1 MRNVILLL
9 TLIILSGSFGFS
21 LAKGKGFEGGF
32 PESSGLGKYRIGN
45 MGEKRKPEPEIQY
58 DQSEEK
64 SSNKENQ
71 EIQFDQFDRREE
83 KSFNNQKASKDSES
97 SKIRFRGLSGT
108 YTSDFQEVTSST
120 GTIIWDKLG
129 IGQSVFKL
137 KTSISGDTYEVENT
151 LIEIS
156 YTFGDEFTLTLGG
169 RSVTSGKLT
178 ITSSDSEIFNSSNVE
193 GSGYFSI
200 LGIEFGIFEILAGFQ
215 YTSYVFTEI
224 ETESTSAYWGSF
236 EDSGGLYVTGIGL
249 AF

>member
-1 MRNVILLL
+1 MLL

-32 PESSGLGKYRIGN
+32 PGSSGLSKYRLGN
-45 MGEKRKPEPEIQY
+45 MGEKREPEPEIQY
-58 DQSEEK
+58 EPSEEK
-64 SSNKENQ
+64 PAFKINRGEKPSSNQ
-71 EIQFDQFDRREE
+71 
-83 KSFNNQKASKDSES
+83 KSSKDSES

-137 KTSISGDTYEVENT
+137 KTSISGDTYEIENT

-169 RSVTSGKLT
+169 RSVTTGKLT

-215 YTSYVFTEI
+215 YTSYVYTEI

-236 EDSGGLYVTGIGL
+236 EDSGGLYVTGIGF

>member
-1 MRNVILLL
+1 MKYVFLLL

-21 LAKGKGFEGGF
+21 LATGKGFEGAF
-32 PESSGLGKYRIGN
+32 PESSGLSKYRLGN
-45 MGEKRKPEPEIQY
+45 LGDKREPEPEIQY
-58 DQSEEK
+58 DQSEERYSNEGGERK
-64 SSNKENQ
+64 RRKEKEISS
-71 EIQFDQFDRREE
+71 
-83 KSFNNQKASKDSES
+83 NNQKASEDSGS

-108 YTSDFQEVTSST
+108 YTSDFQEVNSST

-137 KTSISGDTYEVENT
+137 KTSISGDTYEIENT

-169 RSVTSGKLT
+169 RSVITGKLT
-178 ITSSDSEIFNSSNVE
+178 ITSSDSEIFISSNVE

-215 YTSYVFTEI
+215 YTSYVYTEI

-236 EDSGGLYVTGIGL
+236 EDSGGLYVTGIGI

>member
-1 MRNVILLL
+1 MLL
-9 TLIILSGSFGFS
+9 TLIILSGSFGLS
-21 LAKGKGFEGGF
+21 LATGKGFEGGF
-32 PESSGLGKYRIGN
+32 PESSGLSGYRIGN
-45 MGEKRKPEPEIQY
+45 MGEKREPEPEIQY
-58 DQSEEK
+58 EPSEEK
-64 SSNKENQ
+64 PAFKINPGTQIDQRKKRSS
-71 EIQFDQFDRREE
+71 
-83 KSFNNQKASKDSES
+83 NNQKSSKDSES

-129 IGQSVFKL
+129 IGQSIFKL
-137 KTSISGDTYEVENT
+137 KTSISGDTYDVENT

-169 RSVTSGKLT
+169 RSVTTGKLT

-193 GSGYFSI
+193 GSGYFSV

-215 YTSYVFTEI
+215 YTSYVLTEI
-224 ETESTSAYWGSF
+224 ETESTSSYWGSF
-236 EDSGGLYVTGIGL
+236 EDSGGLYVTGIGF

>member
-1 MRNVILLL
+1 MEVLDFLWPKVRDTKEGSQRVVGWVIIELETSAKKGNLSQKYN
-9 TLIILSGSFGFS
+9 LIRV
-21 LAKGKGFEGGF
+21 KKN
-32 PESSGLGKYRIGN
+32 PPN
-45 MGEKRKPEPEIQY
+45 MVNQGIQI
-58 DQSEEK
+58 DQ
-64 SSNKENQ
+64 
-71 EIQFDQFDRREE
+71 RRE
-83 KSFNNQKASKDSES
+83 KPSNNQKPSEDSES

-137 KTSISGDTYEVENT
+137 KTSISGDTYDVENT

-169 RSVTSGKLT
+169 RSVTTGKLT
-178 ITSSDSEIFNSSNVE
+178 ITSSDSEIFTSSNVE
-193 GSGYFSI
+193 GSGYFSV

-236 EDSGGLYVTGIGL
+236 EDSGGLYVTGIGF

>member
-1 MRNVILLL
+1 MKYVFLLL

-21 LAKGKGFEGGF
+21 LAKGKGYEGGF
-32 PESSGLGKYRIGN
+32 PESSGLSKYRMGN
-45 MGEKRKPEPEIQY
+45 MGAKREPEPKIQY
-58 DQSEEK
+58 EPSEEK
-64 SSNKENQ
+64 PAFKINRGEKPSSNQ
-71 EIQFDQFDRREE
+71 
-83 KSFNNQKASKDSES
+83 KSSKDSES

-108 YTSDFQEVTSST
+108 YTSDFQEATSST

-137 KTSISGDTYEVENT
+137 KTSISGDTYEIENT

-156 YTFGDEFTLTLGG
+156 YTFGDEYTLTLGG
-169 RSVTSGKLT
+169 RSVTTGKLT
-178 ITSSDSEIFNSSNVE
+178 ITSSDSELFNSSNVE

-215 YTSYVFTEI
+215 YTSYVYTEI
-224 ETESTSAYWGSF
+224 ETGSTSAYWGSF
-236 EDSGGLYVTGIGL
+236 EDSGGLYVTGIGF